1 MVRTD
6 GLLLHVQTKDEGAAK
21 GLCRVVPLHKFLF
34 FSQAPVCIHGD
45 LSFRKF

>member
-34 FSQAPVCIHGD
+34 LSQAPVCIHGD